1 MIQVSIEVGEGAAL
15 FRVPVR
21 AKSITRAV
29 STMEGRY
36 PGRSVRVVFPVDP
49 EGFFVGVPKET
60 GAEWDESR
68 RALHAP
74 MMRI

>member
-49 EGFFVGVPKET
+49 EGFFIEDPKET
-60 GAEWDESR
+60 GADRDESSR
-68 RALHAP
+68 SLYAP

>member
-1 MIQVSIEVGEGAAL
+1 MIQVSIEVGEGATL

-29 STMEGRY
+29 STIEGRY

-49 EGFFVGVPKET
+49 EQFFVEDSKENR
-60 GAEWDESR
+60 ADCDESR
-68 RALHAP
+68 RSLHAP
-74 MMRI
+74 MMKI

>member
-1 MIQVSIEVGEGAAL
+1 MILVSIEVGEGAAI

-29 STMEGRY
+29 STMERRY

-49 EGFFVGVPKET
+49 EGFFVGDPKET
-60 GAEWDESR
+60 GADRDESR
-68 RALHAP
+68 RSLHAP